1 MEGGRSLWGV
11 SIKTFFV
18 LWLAG
23 LAGVAAVIPYALTLQ
38 REVLQNALPS
48 TQLLA
53 LASLAQSAVWLA
65 IAAFLGL
72 RLLGSCGYTLVPTK
86 PYVWL
91 SILLGFGVA
100 AAIVVAEAGFVYFSS
115 YTGLPDAK
123 APNWWQGLL
132 ASLYGGISEEILLR
146 LFLMTLVA
154 WVIGRI
160 SKRSAQSPAVAWS
173 AIVIAAVLFGVGH
186 LPAVAQLGPI
196 SAIVVVRT
204 VSLNAV
210 GGAAFGWLYWR
221 RGLISAMLAHFSAD
235 IVLLVIVPIGSRYL
249 QIIPN

>member
-1 MEGGRSLWGV
+1 MEGGKRLWGV
-11 SIKTFFV
+11 SIKAFFV

-23 LAGVAAVIPYALTLQ
+23 MAGAAAVIPYAFTLQ
-38 REVLQNALPS
+38 REILQHAPMS
-48 TQLLA
+48 AQSLA
-53 LASLAQSAVWLA
+53 LTSLAQNAVWLA
-65 IAAFLGL
+65 IATFFGL
-72 RLLGSCGYTLVPTK
+72 RLLDSSDYTLVPTK

-91 SILLGFGVA
+91 SILLGIGVA

-115 YTGLPDAK
+115 YAGFPDAK

-132 ASLYGGISEEILLR
+132 ASFYGGISEEILLR

-196 SAIVVVRT
+196 SAILVVRT

-210 GGAAFGWLYWR
+210 GGVAFGWLYWR
-221 RGLISAMLAHFSAD
+221 RGLVSAMLAHFCAD
-235 IVLLVIVPIGSRYL
+235 IVLLVILPMGSRYL
-249 QIIPN
+249 QGAQG